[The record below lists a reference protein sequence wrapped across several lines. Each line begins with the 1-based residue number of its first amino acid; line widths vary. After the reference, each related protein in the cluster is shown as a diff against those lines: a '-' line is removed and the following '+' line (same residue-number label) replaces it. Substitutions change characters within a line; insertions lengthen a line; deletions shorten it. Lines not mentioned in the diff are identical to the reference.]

1 MQINTQPKPTKPL
14 IDATVPGVNPSSPVR
29 NISDVDKRKYLD
41 DAEMAAMERQ
51 DRVDKETATPKHATL
66 TLTFQLKKF
75 GKHWQA
81 YAMDGKAF
89 KPLLAAPSLLI
100 SALDALADEMYNQ
113 GFKSMAANLVDF

>member
-14 IDATVPGVNPSSPVR
+14 IDATIPGSPFSPVR
-29 NISDVDKRKYLD
+29 NISDGDKRKYLD
-41 DAEMAAMERQ
+41 DMELAAMARQ
-51 DRVDKETATPKHATL
+51 ELVDKETASPSVASKE
-66 TLTFQLKKF
+66 LTFKLKKF

-81 YAMDGKAF
+81 YAPDGKTF

-113 GFKSMAANLVDF
+113 GFKA